1 MLIVPIALWRLPW
14 LWATPMRPSRIVLA
28 IRWMA
33 SLEARGLAQNRG
45 DDIRGQEF
53 LPRGCAIGDPTLA
66 CRRAVCRYGR
76 AQVDG
81 AGQADG
87 GQSLIA
93 VVVSSIMISGT
104 YTSIVKE
111 RIS

>member
-33 SLEARGLAQNRG
+33 S
-45 DDIRGQEF
+45 QEF